1 MATLVGY
8 KKSLGNS
15 MMGYKRAL
23 GKAMMGHRSP
33 LSDLMKIDIV
43 TRDLEEK
50 KKSGGLERA
59 KRGSGWR
66 LGQYA

>member
-1 MATLVGY
+1 MAMIGY

-15 MMGYKRAL
+15 MMGYKKAL
-23 GKAMMGHRSP
+23 GKHMMGHRSP
-33 LSDLMKIDIV
+33 LLDLAKIDIV

-59 KRGSGWR
+59 KRGSGWKM
-66 LGQYA
+66 GQYA